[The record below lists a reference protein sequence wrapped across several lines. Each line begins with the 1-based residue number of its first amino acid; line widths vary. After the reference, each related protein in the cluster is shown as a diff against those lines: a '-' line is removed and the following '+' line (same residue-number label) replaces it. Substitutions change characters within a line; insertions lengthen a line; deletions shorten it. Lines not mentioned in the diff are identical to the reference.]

1 MSDFIKKILWP
12 TDFSDEAQDA
22 LVYADQFARA
32 FKAEI
37 LALHVVPEGPIALYN
52 SVVSVQGELV
62 RRIDLLKE
70 DATARLDQIKQ
81 NKAIDFTPM
90 ITEGTASKEI
100 IRVSEEEGVDLI
112 VMGKKGLSALEK
124 IFIGSQANQVL
135 RNARVPLLLTKKR
148 SVKPGFKKILVP
160 TDFSDFEEVER
171 DYAWKLAGGLNADL
185 MLLHVLELH
194 DHEFT
199 PRALDEMMDVVLE
212 KLRARK
218 KREAENI
225 KISEDVTRAISAALG
240 IVDYAETNK
249 YDLIVISTCGP
260 GAVERFFLGST
271 TEKVISFS
279 SVPVFALPSHITS
292 CKV

>member
-12 TDFSDEAQDA
+12 TDFSDEAQEA
-22 LVYADQFARA
+22 LVYADIFARA

-37 LALHVVPEGPIALYN
+37 VALHVVPEGPIALYN
-52 SVVSVQGELV
+52 SVISVQGELI

-70 DATARLDQIKQ
+70 DATEHLDQIRE
-81 NKAIDFTPM
+81 NKGVAFTPM

-100 IRVSEEEGVDLI
+100 IRVSEEEGIDLI

-135 RNARVPLLLTKKR
+135 RNSRVPLLLTKKK
-148 SVKPGFKKILVP
+148 SDKPTFKKILVP
-160 TDFSDFEEVER
+160 TDFSDYEEVER
-171 DYAWKLAGGLNADL
+171 DYAWKLAGELDAEL

-194 DHEFT
+194 DHEFS
-199 PRALDEMMDVVLE
+199 PRALEEMMDVVQE
-212 KLRARK
+212 KLKAR
-218 KREAENI
+218 RERESENI

-240 IVDYAETNK
+240 IVDYAETHK

-271 TEKVISFS
+271 TEKVISHS
-279 SVPVFALPSHITS
+279 SVPVFALPSHY
-292 CKV
+292 CKL